1 MKVLANDGLTQSGI
15 DALKENGFEVI
26 TDKVAQENLI
36 TYINENQVKVLLVRS
51 ATKVTKEMVDNCPS
65 LEIIGRGGVGM
76 DNIEVAYARE
86 KGKHV
91 INTPAASSESVAEL
105 VFPER
110 SDHGRSALRNHA
122 HAPVCTFDL
131 ERPDT

>member
-1 MKVLANDGLTQSGI
+1 M
-15 DALKENGFEVI
+15 
-26 TDKVAQENLI
+26 AQENLI

-86 KGKHV
+86 KGK
-91 INTPAASSESVAEL
+91 NTSSIHL
-105 VFPER
+105 QR
-110 SDHGRSALRNHA
+110 LRNLLQNWFLHIFSSGSRFLQDSNRQM
-122 HAPVCTFDL
+122 PV
-131 ERPDT
+131 ER

>member
-105 VFPER
+105 VFGHFLSLAKER
-110 SDHGRSALRNHA
+110 GV
-122 HAPVCTFDL
+122 P
-131 ERPDT
+131 RPGAGHFWPQPQK

>member
-1 MKVLANDGLTQSGI
+1 MMNDLVIRNQFIINNHLSTINYNTMKVLANDGLTQSGI

-26 TDKVAQENLI
+26 TDKVPQENLI

-76 DNIEVAYARE
+76 DNIEWLMQE
-86 KGKHV
+86 KKE
-91 INTPAASSESVAEL
+91 NT
-105 VFPER
+105 
-110 SDHGRSALRNHA
+110 
-122 HAPVCTFDL
+122 
-131 ERPDT
+131 